1 MTTDALLLALADA
14 RHRKQQ
20 ADQMIRLLVAYGRE
34 LATPRPYR
42 LADLAEAAGM
52 SISGIRTAYQP
63 SDVQRAATLF
73 PPPDSPQFQD
83 YWQAVS
89 ARPGN
94 HSPGSPA

>member
-14 RHRKQQ
+14 RRRKEQ
-20 ADQMIRLLVAYGRE
+20 ADQAIRLLVAWGRE

-52 SISGIRTAYQP
+52 SISGSRTAYQP

-73 PPPDSPQFQD
+73 PAPESPPFQD
-83 YWQAVS
+83 YWHTVT
-89 ARPGN
+89 ARR
-94 HSPGSPA
+94 SPAIPT